1 MTNHTA
7 RLYAFAVALVV
18 LFLTWA
24 IVAAKPWARTKAV
37 ADPRVKALI
46 VRQHRLRRETVVVRR
61 LVALRWQR
69 YRVRLRVRR
78 VAIAAAVKKHQQAL
92 AAAQLAAAHSYSAPS
107 YSGGGSYSA
116 PSVRTVVLPPVTIT
130 RTS

>member
-7 RLYAFAVALVV
+7 RLYAFAVALVL

-24 IVAAKPWARTKAV
+24 IVAAKPWARTKAT
-37 ADPRVKALI
+37 ADPRVKALV
-46 VRQHRLRRETVVVRR
+46 VRQHRLHRETVVVRR

-69 YRVRLRVRR
+69 YRVRLHVRR

-92 AAAQLAAAHSYSAPS
+92 AAAQLAASTYSAPS
-107 YSGGGSYSA
+107 YSGGGA
-116 PSVRTVVLPPVTIT
+116 PAVRTVVLPPITIT

>member
-24 IVAAKPWARTKAV
+24 IVAAKPWARTKAA
-37 ADPRVKALI
+37 ADPRVKVLI

-61 LVALRWQR
+61 LVALRWHR

-92 AAAQLAAAHSYSAPS
+92 AAAQLAASTYSAPS

-116 PSVRTVVLPPVTIT
+116 PPVRTVVLPPVTIT

>member
-24 IVAAKPWARTKAV
+24 IVAAKPWARTKAA

-46 VRQHRLRRETVVVRR
+46 VRQHRLRRETVVVQR

-78 VAIAAAVKKHQQAL
+78 VAITAAVKKHQQAL
-92 AAAQLAAAHSYSAPS
+92 ASAQLAAATYSAPS
-107 YSGGGSYSA
+107 YSGGGSYGA

>member
-7 RLYAFAVALVV
+7 RLYAFAVALLI

-24 IVAAKPWARTKAV
+24 VVAAKPWARTKAA

-78 VAIAAAVKKHQQAL
+78 IAIAAAVKKHQQAL
-92 AAAQLAAAHSYSAPS
+92 AAAQLAATTYSAPS
-107 YSGGGSYSA
+107 SPGGGSYGA
-116 PSVRTVVLPPVTIT
+116 PAVRTVVLPPITIT

>member
-7 RLYAFAVALVV
+7 RLYAFAVALVI

-24 IVAAKPWARTKAV
+24 IVAARPWARTKAA

-61 LVALRWQR
+61 LVAVRWHR
-69 YRVRLRVRR
+69 YQVRLRVRR
-78 VAIAAAVKKHQQAL
+78 VAIAAAVKKHRRRSQPRSWRPRRTRRPPTP
-92 AAAQLAAAHSYSAPS
+92 AAGRTAPRPCARS
-107 YSGGGSYSA
+107 SC
-116 PSVRTVVLPPVTIT
+116 PR
-130 RTS
+130 

>member
-7 RLYAFAVALVV
+7 RLYAFAVALVI

-24 IVAAKPWARTKAV
+24 IVAAKPWASRTKAA
-37 ADPRVKALI
+37 ADPRVKALV

-78 VAIAAAVKKHQQAL
+78 VAISAAVKKHQQAL
-92 AAAQLAAAHSYSAPS
+92 AAAQLAASRYSAPS
-107 YSGGGSYSA
+107 YSGGGSYGA
-116 PSVRTVVLPPVTIT
+116 PSVRTVVLPPITIT